1 MMHATPCIVTEL
13 LSGAMP
19 RNLTPIHSLAEILEQ
34 GHLPSNPL
42 VASRWPFFQHNQ
54 MGQERICL
62 PTIMSYPGS
71 FAFQRK
77 VNGNPGEGQLWDMA
91 NHCFIEPT
99 LHEKEQ
105 LMGYTINDTEG
116 GQATDKQRAER
127 LGQAMDGNTLRWIG
141 AMISAAHTLP

>member
-1 MMHATPCIVTEL
+1 
-13 LSGAMP
+13 MP
-19 RNLTPIHSLAEILEQ
+19 RNLTPIRSLAEILEP

-42 VASRWPFFQHNQ
+42 VSSRWPFVQHNQ
-54 MGQERICL
+54 VGQERICL

-71 FAFQRK
+71 FAFRRK

-91 NHCFIEPT
+91 NHRFIEPT

-105 LMGYTINDTEG
+105 LMGYRINDTEG
-116 GQATDKQRAER
+116 GKATDKQRAER